1 MESISVKAKFFGALA
16 RLQLTAFLDLMHD
29 VVLHVQVGFQLCA
42 VKAECFLLTQALE
55 RVPDQNLALGDN
67 FGSLSGEYAISCNE
81 GEGSSLVQQKA
92 SFFLI

>member
-42 VKAECFLLTQALE
+42 VKAECFLLTQA
-55 RVPDQNLALGDN
+55 
-67 FGSLSGEYAISCNE
+67 
-81 GEGSSLVQQKA
+81 
-92 SFFLI
+92 